1 MTSGRFFPLTVMTFC
16 GAMQGLQSQD
26 GKPIQWKYLLPAGLV
41 SSYLTSS
48 RARYLAEKEEIPS
61 IKQIL
66 AKATPRQLSAGLFLG
81 GILLNTCYAGL
92 GYAGA
97 SMFYNVFVDPSK
109 TLE

>member
-26 GKPIQWKYLLPAGLV
+26 GKPMQWKYLLPAGLV
-41 SSYLTSS
+41 SSYLTIG
-48 RARYLAEKEEIPS
+48 RARYLAEKEGTPS
-61 IKQIL
+61 MKQIL
-66 AKATPRQLSAGLFLG
+66 VKATPGQLRAGLFLG

-97 SMFYNVFVDPSK
+97 SMFYKVFEDTK